1 MYKCL
6 HSHISIA
13 GIAAETFANLK
24 ELTTLRLDNNLLS
37 SFPVWELAANP
48 ALAGLSLANNL
59 WSCKCDFLNHFL
71 VFQKKIGAKIQ
82 DKAEIR
88 CVTDHYLGEA
98 VTPLDNVIC
107 ADQPANSG
115 KEEKSL
121 SYENFH
127 LQQFFS
133 DFKSVSPVSPLD
145 YTPILVSVLVAVVLI
160 VVGELY
166 SAVL

>member
-115 KEEKSL
+115 KEEIFL
-121 SYENFH
+121 SSENFH
-127 LQQFFS
+127 LQQSIFRLQIGEPG
-133 DFKSVSPVSPLD
+133 VSAGLHSHPG
-145 YTPILVSVLVAVVLI
+145 
-160 VVGELY
+160 VGAGGRGPH
-166 SAVL
+166 SSW